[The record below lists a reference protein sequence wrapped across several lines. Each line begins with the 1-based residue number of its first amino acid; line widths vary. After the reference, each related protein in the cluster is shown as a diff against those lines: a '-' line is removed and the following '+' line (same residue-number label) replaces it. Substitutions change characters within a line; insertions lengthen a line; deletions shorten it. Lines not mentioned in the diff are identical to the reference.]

1 MVQRK
6 SVVISVVM
14 LFAGFAIGFV
24 LRPVID
30 PVTPTPTGIGS
41 GLVPAAIAGPRGT
54 QYFAA
59 NLDEARRIIVGC
71 RDGSVRGDECALAE
85 QAVETAEARAN
96 TKRFLGSRPH

>member
-6 SVVISVVM
+6 SVVISSVM
-14 LFAGFAIGFV
+14 LVAGFAIGFA

-30 PVTPTPTGIGS
+30 PVTTPTGAGS
-41 GLVPAAIAGPRGT
+41 GLVSAAIAGPRGT

-59 NLDEARRIIVGC
+59 NLDEARKIIAGC
-71 RDGSVRGDECALAE
+71 RDGSVRGDECAHAE

-96 TKRFLGSRPH
+96 TKRFLGSRPR